1 MPETHRNQASP
12 NPRYG
17 SNVGQPLT
25 RRDAV
30 LKVTGRASYAAD
42 NHPEGMLYAVCAVS
56 TIARG
61 RVVHLDVEA
70 AKAHPHVVEVITPA
84 NRPPLA
90 GDPEAKRGLFAF
102 RMEALQ
108 NDRVRYANQPIALV
122 VAKSL
127 EAATEGAAL
136 LKPRY
141 EVEPARIGLDVE
153 RFVPQA
159 VGVGAPPSIAHS
171 DVETGLS
178 TAPLRIDATY
188 ETPSQYHNAMEPH
201 AIVASWDGDRLTID
215 TPNQA
220 PHMAR
225 AAYAG
230 FFGVPPENVLI
241 RTPFIGGG
249 FGSKAILAGR
259 ISCACLRRAYG
270 PPGEAGADAR
280 PDVRPGRPSRRDA
293 AAPETWHGDR
303 RSART
308 RFLTTRL
315 WRRAASTNSSNR
327 LPPSH
332 ACSTRVLPSPR
343 PMRPFATT
351 SARLVQCALRAS
363 PPGRQRSRSPSTKRR
378 RLAAWTRSTSGWRT
392 MPRSN
397 R

>member
-1 MPETHRNQASP
+1 MAETHRNQVTP
-12 NPRYG
+12 NLRYG

-25 RRDAV
+25 RRDAI

-42 NHPEGMLYAVCAVS
+42 NHPEGMLYAACAVS

-61 RVVHLDVEA
+61 RVTHLDVEA
-70 AKAHPHVVEVITPA
+70 AKAHPNVVEVMTPA

-90 GDPEAKRGLFAF
+90 GDPEGKHGLFAF
-102 RMEALQ
+102 RLEALQ

-122 VAKSL
+122 VAKTL

-141 EVEPARIGLDVE
+141 EVEPARVGLDVE
-153 RFVPQA
+153 RFVPEA
-159 VGVGAPPSIAHS
+159 VGVGAPATIAHS

-178 TAPLRIDATY
+178 AAPLRIDATY

-201 AIVASWDGDRLTID
+201 AIVASWDGDRLTLD

-249 FGSKAILAGR
+249 FGSKAILAGAHILCVLAARMTGRPVKLALTR
-259 ISCACLRRAYG
+259 ISHRGHRLLTL
-270 PPGEAGADAR
+270 
-280 PDVRPGRPSRRDA
+280 GR
-293 AAPETWHGDR
+293 
-303 RSART
+303 
-308 RFLTTRL
+308 
-315 WRRAASTNSSNR
+315 
-327 LPPSH
+327 
-332 ACSTRVLPSPR
+332 
-343 PMRPFATT
+343 
-351 SARLVQCALRAS
+351 
-363 PPGRQRSRSPSTKRR
+363 
-378 RLAAWTRSTSGWRT
+378 
-392 MPRSN
+392 
-397 R
+397 